1 MYCQS
6 LFEQQW
12 VVQLLSVKRNRDQ
25 IEIEKSSY
33 SLGTDFSVAKI
44 SMFLPFFFS
53 VLNDF
58 NIFFFKLL
66 PRQKQKRKFSR
77 ITTLNAGYSYSN
89 DCEFMKII
97 DVNCD

>member
-12 VVQLLSVKRNRDQ
+12 VVQLLSFKRNRDQ

-44 SMFLPFFFS
+44 SMLLPFFFCS
-53 VLNDF
+53 QRFQVIAAAKREKK
-58 NIFFFKLL
+58 IFTDNNVERRIFLFK
-66 PRQKQKRKFSR
+66 
-77 ITTLNAGYSYSN
+77 
-89 DCEFMKII
+89 
-97 DVNCD
+97 

>member
-58 NIFFFKLL
+58 NIFFFQVIAAAKTEKKIFTDNNVE
-66 PRQKQKRKFSR
+66 RR
-77 ITTLNAGYSYSN
+77 IFL
-89 DCEFMKII
+89 FK
-97 DVNCD
+97 